1 MEKEMSYCLPVDPID
16 WPEPWLDRYIR
27 MVDLMVEKGK
37 VDLVLARVRAQA
49 QVRRAYVRRHG

>member
-1 MEKEMSYCLPVDPID
+1 MSYCLPVDPID